1 MNVLKKIGLVLL
13 FVAPL
18 ALALQLTL
26 NYIEEN
32 KLEGRAVS
40 ELLKK
45 EMEFRTQQ
53 KKQAANKPLVECT
66 DSLALK
72 AGLKPKG
79 LLPTGLKAIWA
90 VNDGERLSSTLSDG
104 VSRQDGVVW
113 NGCYVDLVAVRDE
126 VVAFQL
132 VLEAGGSG
140 QHDLHVSMS
149 ELSHQDGHK
158 INNDFYLPG
167 GDEADISNSVGRRI
181 EVFREEFLR
190 VKESSRGL
198 YFDEQRQHM
207 LPMGHWADILTPV
220 SVADAFKPLDLAAGR
235 IQPYWVDI
243 YVPRGTPAGS
253 YYGWLSVLTPSSGE
267 RYQVPVRLYVAELEL
282 PRKFS
287 LQTLAYLADSRQIR
301 RRHGVKSGTPEY
313 AQLLKR
319 YQQMLHRH
327 RLDLVVDKPVRRA
340 DQAVADMLS
349 GTIFR
354 ADQGYEG
361 PGEGVGTKMLFTQLN
376 TTSKATLQGDIK
388 SWQRWF
394 KEHKLPWSAAVYS
407 IMDEPSEEDYPKVI
421 AHAAWAHEVR
431 PRIKTFLTEKINNAL
446 LRRKNPEYIDVW
458 SMPSALSGYDQQS
471 ILDRQ
476 KAGAQVGVY
485 NGYAPATGTA
495 LIDDYAVAM
504 RTWGW
509 AAHKFGLDSWYFW
522 DIAYWHQKRANR
534 ATDLWN
540 DPLTYTSGL
549 FGGSAENVGNGD
561 GSLLYPGE
569 DKLFP
574 TSDRGFAGPVA
585 SIRLKNWRR
594 GVQDYELL
602 KMATAKGYGTQVK
615 RLVQKMIPKAL
626 FESEEGEAI
635 SWSQQGAL
643 WERARRELIHLMLA
657 KKP

>member
-1 MNVLKKIGLVLL
+1 MLKKIGLALL

-32 KLEGRAVS
+32 QLQGRAVS

-45 EMEFRTQQ
+45 ELEFRTQQ

-79 LLPTGLKAIWA
+79 LLPAGLKAVWA
-90 VNDGERLSSTLSDG
+90 LNDGERLSSVLAEG
-104 VSRQDGVVW
+104 RSRQDNVVW

-126 VVAFQL
+126 VVAFQV

-140 QHDLHVSMS
+140 QRDLQVSMS

-167 GDEADISNSVGRRI
+167 GDDADVSNSVGRRI

-190 VKESSRGL
+190 VKETSRSL
-198 YFDEQRQHM
+198 YFDEQREHT
-207 LPMGHWADILTPV
+207 LSTGHWADILTPT
-220 SVADAFKPLDLAAGR
+220 SVADAFKPLNIAPGR

-253 YYGWLSVLTPSSGE
+253 YYGWLSVITPDSGE
-267 RYQVPVRLYVAELEL
+267 RYQLPVRLYVAELEL
-282 PRKFS
+282 PKTFS

-301 RRHGVKSGTPEY
+301 RRHGVESGTPEY
-313 AQLLKR
+313 ARLLKR

-349 GTIFR
+349 GKIFK

-376 TTSKATLQGDIK
+376 TTSKATLQADIK
-388 SWQRWF
+388 AWQRWF
-394 KEHKLPWSAAVYS
+394 KSNKLPWSAAVYS
-407 IMDEPSEEDYPKVI
+407 IMDEPSVEDYPEVI

-446 LRRKNPEYIDVW
+446 LRRRKPEYIDIW
-458 SMPSALSGYDQQS
+458 SMPAALSGYDQQS
-471 ILDRQ
+471 IVDRK
-476 KAGAQVGVY
+476 KAGAKVGVY

-495 LIDDYAVAM
+495 LIDDHAVAM

-509 AAHKFGLDSWYFW
+509 AAYKFDLDSWYFW

-549 FGGSAENVGNGD
+549 FGGSPENVGNGD

-574 TSDRGFAGPVA
+574 ASDRRFAGPVA
-585 SIRLKNWRR
+585 SLRLKNWRR

-602 KMATAKGYGTQVK
+602 KMAAKKGYGVQVNQ
-615 RLVQKMIPKAL
+615 LVQKMIPKAL
-626 FESEEGEAI
+626 FESEEGESV
-635 SWSQQGAL
+635 SWSQQGAI
-643 WERARRELIHLMLA
+643 WERARRELIRLMLT

>member
-1 MNVLKKIGLVLL
+1 MDVLKKIGLVLL

-18 ALALQLTL
+18 ALVLQLTL

-32 KLEGRAVS
+32 KLQGRAVS

-45 EMEFRTQQ
+45 ELASRTQQ

-79 LLPTGLKAIWA
+79 LLPAGLKAIWA
-90 VNDGERLSSTLSDG
+90 VNDGERLASVLPEGS
-104 VSRQDGVVW
+104 SRQDNVIW

-126 VVAFQL
+126 VVAFQV
-132 VLEAGGSG
+132 VLESGGAG
-140 QHDLHVSMS
+140 QRNLQVSMS
-149 ELSHQDGHK
+149 ELAHQDGHK

-167 GDEADISNSVGRRI
+167 GDAGDLSNSVGRRI

-198 YFDEQRQHM
+198 YFDEQRQHI
-207 LPMGHWADILTPV
+207 LPMGNWADILTPT
-220 SVADAFKPLDLAAGR
+220 SVADAFKPLNIAPGR
-235 IQPYWVDI
+235 IQPYWVDV
-243 YVPRGTPAGS
+243 YVPRGTPSGS
-253 YYGWLSVLTPSSGE
+253 YYGWLSVVTPDSGA
-267 RYQVPVRLYVAELEL
+267 RYQLPVRLYVADLEL
-282 PRKFS
+282 PKTFS

-301 RRHGVKSGTPEY
+301 RRHGVESGTPEY
-313 AQLLKR
+313 ERLLKR

-340 DQAVADMLS
+340 DQAVTDMLK
-349 GTIFR
+349 GTIFK

-361 PGEGVGTKMLFTQLN
+361 PGEGVGTQMLFTQLN
-376 TTSKATLQGDIK
+376 ATSKKTLQADIK
-388 SWQRWF
+388 AWQRWF
-394 KEHKLPWSAAVYS
+394 KSNKLPWSAAVYS
-407 IMDEPSEEDYPKVI
+407 IMDEPSMEDYPEVI

-446 LRRKNPEYIDVW
+446 LRRRKPEYIDMW
-458 SMPSALSGYDQQS
+458 SMPAALSGYDQQS
-471 ILDRQ
+471 ILERQ
-476 KAGAQVGVY
+476 KAGAKVGVY

-509 AAHKFGLDSWYFW
+509 AAYKFGLDSWYFW
-522 DIAYWHQKRANR
+522 DIAHWHQKRANR

-549 FGGSAENVGNGD
+549 FGGDAANVGNGD
-561 GSLLYPGE
+561 GSLIYPGE

-574 TSDRGFAGPVA
+574 ASDRRFAGPVA

-602 KMATAKGYGTQVK
+602 KMAKAKGYGTQVNQ
-615 RLVQKMIPKAL
+615 LMQKIMPKAL
-626 FESEEGEAI
+626 FESEEGEAVA
-635 SWSQQGAL
+635 WSQQGAL
-643 WERARRELIHLMLA
+643 WERARRELIRLMLT